1 MQAFHSIRAVI
12 DRIARQL
19 AAARARS
26 DFTCGECE
34 RWERCGHPP
43 ARTASSGP
51 HRLPATAT
59 AFPDARYGGEPVW
72 AHKP

>member
-34 RWERCGHPP
+34 RWERSSQAPSEDCVIRAAQI
-43 ARTASSGP
+43 ARDGDRISRRTLWWRASLG
-51 HRLPATAT
+51 A
-59 AFPDARYGGEPVW
+59 
-72 AHKP
+72 

>member
-12 DRIARQL
+12 DRIARQR

-34 RWERCGHPP
+34 RWERCGQPP
-43 ARTASSGP
+43 IEDCVIRAAQIARDGDRVSRRTLWWRASLG
-51 HRLPATAT
+51 A
-59 AFPDARYGGEPVW
+59 
-72 AHKP
+72 